1 MSPKRPRAL
10 PRLSAAALGL
20 AALAAAPPAQSAESS
35 PWKVSGTMRLR
46 YEALDGQV
54 RPGFNAS
61 DDLISLRT
69 TLFGEYRRG
78 PLRLGAE
85 MYDSRAW
92 GANRRSPVSTGEV
105 NTFELVQAYAAL
117 DGKDETLGPV
127 SLQAGRFTLN
137 LGSRRLVA
145 ADDYRNTTNGYT
157 GVRLDLAPA
166 GVRTTLIYVQPQ
178 LRLPDSLDAV
188 LDNRHRVDRET
199 HHLELFGGVA
209 ARPKTLG
216 EATLEGSYFR
226 LEESDAPGRPTRDR
240 RLDTF
245 SVRAIR
251 DPKAGRWDYEVEAI
265 GQGGTIRR
273 GLGAADP
280 VLKVR
285 AHFLHVEAGYT
296 FVHPW
301 KPHVSAEFDL
311 ATGDKAGGR
320 YGRFDTLFGMRRAD
334 LAPAGIYNAIGR
346 ANIVTPGL
354 RLEVTPSPRWDGFVA
369 ARGLWLEAREDGFS
383 TTGVRDPAGAS
394 GSFAGR
400 QLEGRVRYWLVPGKL
415 RAEANGVWLDKARFL
430 RRGPNAPPTG
440 DERYLSLNLTG
451 QF

>member
-1 MSPKRPRAL
+1 MKAPAF
-10 PRLSAAALGL
+10 LGL
-20 AALAAAPPAQSAESS
+20 AALAMASSARADAPS
-35 PWKVSGTMRLR
+35 PWTLSGSMRLR

-69 TLFGEYRRG
+69 IVTGEYRRG

-92 GANRRSPVSTGEV
+92 GANRRSSISTGEV

-117 DGKDETLGPV
+117 DGKTEALGPV

-145 ADDYRNTTNGYT
+145 ADDYRNTTNGFT

-166 GVRTTLIYVQPQ
+166 GVRTTLIYAQPQ
-178 LRLPDSLDAV
+178 VRRPDSLDAL
-188 LDNRHRVDRET
+188 LDNRHRADEASR
-199 HHLELFGGVA
+199 HLVLFGGTA
-209 ARPKTLG
+209 ARPKSLG
-216 EATLEGSYFR
+216 DATVEGTYLR
-226 LEESDAPGRPTRDR
+226 LEESDAPGRPTRNR
-240 RLDTF
+240 RLD
-245 SVRAIR
+245 SYGVRVIR
-251 DPKAGRWDYEVEAI
+251 DPAAGRWDYEIEAI

-280 VLKVR
+280 TLKVR
-285 AHFLHVEAGYT
+285 AHFLHAEAGYT
-296 FVHPW
+296 WDRPW
-301 KPHVSAEFDL
+301 RPHVSAEFDL

-320 YGRFDTLFGMRRAD
+320 FGRFDSLFGTRRGD
-334 LAPAGIYNAIGR
+334 LAPSGIYNAIGR

-369 ARGLWLEAREDGFS
+369 VRGLWLEAREDAFS

-394 GSFAGR
+394 GRFAGR

-430 RRGPNAPPTG
+430 RRAPNAPPTG
-440 DERYLSLNLTG
+440 DERYVSLNLTG

>member
-1 MSPKRPRAL
+1 MSPTPPRPL
-10 PRLSAAALGL
+10 PRLAAAAFAL
-20 AALAAAPPAQSAESS
+20 AALAAGPTHAQDAS
-35 PWKVSGTMRLR
+35 PWKITGSMRLR

-69 TLFGEYRRG
+69 TLAAEYRRG

-92 GANRRSPVSTGEV
+92 GADRRTPVGTGEV
-105 NTFELVQAYAAL
+105 NTFEMVQAYAAL

-178 LRLPDSLDAV
+178 LRLPDGLGAV
-188 LDNRHRVDRET
+188 LDNRHHVDRESD
-199 HHLELFGGVA
+199 HLQLFGAIA
-209 ARPKTLG
+209 ARPRTLG
-216 EATLEGSYFR
+216 DATLEGSYFR
-226 LEESDAPGRPTRDR
+226 LEETDAPGRPTRDR
-240 RLDTF
+240 RLDTI

-265 GQGGTIRR
+265 GQGGTVSR

-280 VLKVR
+280 TLKVR
-285 AHFLHVEAGYT
+285 AHFVHAEAGYT

-311 ATGDKAGGR
+311 ASGDRAGGR

-346 ANIVTPGL
+346 ANLITPGL
-354 RLEVTPSPRWDGFVA
+354 RLEVTPSPRWDGFLA
-369 ARGLWLEAREDGFS
+369 ARGLWLEAREDAFS
-383 TTGVRDPAGAS
+383 TTSVRDPSGAS
-394 GSFAGR
+394 GRYAGA
-400 QLEGRVRYWLVPGKL
+400 QLEGRVRYWLIPGRL
-415 RAEANGVWLDKARFL
+415 RAEADAVWLDKARFL
-430 RRGPNAPPTG
+430 RRAPNAPPTG
-440 DERYLSLNLTG
+440 DEHYLSLNLTG